1 MGPAIKGTQNCHLM
15 RASQPLTP
23 LIMFWTHILIKAPAT
38 RKLPCEAFHI
48 LKEQI
53 SDLSKD
59 LVGVTTNMINATKG
73 MTEGKK
79 MSITRR
85 HQPSYKNISK
95 DPVQCRDFDLCNH
108 TAQF

>member
-1 MGPAIKGTQNCHLM
+1 
-15 RASQPLTP
+15 
-23 LIMFWTHILIKAPAT
+23 MFWTHIFIKAPAT

-79 MSITRR
+79 MSITRCHR
-85 HQPSYKNISK
+85 PSYKNISK